1 MSYSYNLSGFY
12 KVIFLGDLMK
22 MVVYFKV
29 MNRGLF
35 LVLLGVMFRGILF
48 WDIGKEDFCDVE
60 EKGGRIVERVK
71 ILKIK

>member
-1 MSYSYNLSGFY
+1 
-12 KVIFLGDLMK
+12 MK